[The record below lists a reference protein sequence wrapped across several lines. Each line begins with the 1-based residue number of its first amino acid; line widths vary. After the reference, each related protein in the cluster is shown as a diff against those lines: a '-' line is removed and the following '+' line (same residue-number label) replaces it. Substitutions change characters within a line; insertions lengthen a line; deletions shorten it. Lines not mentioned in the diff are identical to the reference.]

1 MMVKLLFVLL
11 VLGLAAQTLARVC
24 QAFAAFR
31 YAAVQTADFWLLLPL
46 VPHPYKVC
54 ALVRCDI

>member
-31 YAAVQTADFWLLLPL
+31 YAAVQTADFGYFCLLYPTLT
-46 VPHPYKVC
+46 
-54 ALVRCDI
+54 RCVL